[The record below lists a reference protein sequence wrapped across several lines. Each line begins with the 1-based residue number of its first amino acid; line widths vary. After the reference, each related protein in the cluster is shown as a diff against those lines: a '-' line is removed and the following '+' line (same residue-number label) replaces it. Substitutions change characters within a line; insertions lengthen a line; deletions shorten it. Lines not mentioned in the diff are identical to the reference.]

1 VTGPV
6 VRANSPSFEW
16 TTSAYPAH
24 VELHISLDGPGDLS
38 TRMYD
43 QIRAAIVA
51 GRVQPGQ
58 RLPSTREL
66 AGRLAVSRTTV
77 GVAFDRLLAEGF
89 VHGRVGAGTF
99 VSATPHP
106 YTDERPATSPL
117 RPRPVWDGLYEPP
130 VMSELDAAFD
140 FRSGVPDASHFPYS
154 TWRALLAE
162 QLRPGAVGSA
172 AHIDPAGVGALRTAI
187 ARHVGVSR
195 AVHAVADD
203 VFVTNG
209 SQQAVDLIARVLLEP
224 GERVAVEDP
233 GYPPVRGAFTAH
245 GAQVVGVPV
254 DSEGLV
260 TDALPDSARLVYVTP
275 SHQFPL
281 GVAMSLRRRLALLA
295 WAERTGAAIIEDDYD
310 SEYRYGGRPLEPL
323 HGLDHTGRVLY
334 VGSFSK
340 VLLPTLRLG
349 FVVAPPPLHDALRK
363 AKHLTDWHTQVP
375 LQAAAARFVA
385 DGHLARHIRRMRA
398 VYAPRHQMIQA
409 ALAGP
414 LAAHLRVIPSA
425 AGLHLAALLRA
436 GGDDTAVVA
445 RAHACGVAV
454 QPLSHFRIGT
464 DGPQGLVLGYGAIPT
479 EHVDEGLRRLADC
492 LTEKRDLT
500 QRVW

>member
-1 VTGPV
+1 MTGPA
-6 VRANSPSFEW
+6 VRANSLSFEW
-16 TTSAYPAH
+16 ATSAYPAR

-38 TRMYD
+38 TKMYD

-117 RPRPVWDGLYEPP
+117 RPRPVWDGLYEPL
-130 VMSELDAAFD
+130 VMSDLDADFD
-140 FRSGVPDASHFPYS
+140 FRPGVPDASRFPYS
-154 TWRALLAE
+154 TWRALVAE

-195 AVHAVADD
+195 AVRAVADD
-203 VFVTNG
+203 VFVTSG
-209 SQQAVDLIARVLLEP
+209 SQQAVDLIARVLVEP

-233 GYPPVRGAFTAH
+233 GYPPVRGVFTAH

-254 DSEGLV
+254 DAEGLV
-260 TDALPDSARLVYVTP
+260 TDALPDDARLVYVTP
-275 SHQFPL
+275 AHQFPL

-349 FVVAPPPLHDALRK
+349 FVVAPPPLH
-363 AKHLTDWHTQVP
+363 
-375 LQAAAARFVA
+375 ARC
-385 DGHLARHIRRMRA
+385 ARPSTSPTGTPRCRCRR
-398 VYAPRHQMIQA
+398 PRP
-409 ALAGP
+409 GSSRTGTSP
-414 LAAHLRVIPSA
+414 GTS
-425 AGLHLAALLRA
+425 G
-436 GGDDTAVVA
+436 
-445 RAHACGVAV
+445 ACGRST
-454 QPLSHFRIGT
+454 P
-464 DGPQGLVLGYGAIPT
+464 
-479 EHVDEGLRRLADC
+479 
-492 LTEKRDLT
+492 RDT
-500 QRVW
+500 R

>member
-1 VTGPV
+1 M
-6 VRANSPSFEW
+6 SFDW
-16 TTSAYPAH
+16 TISAYPAR

-38 TRMYD
+38 TKMYD

-117 RPRPVWDGLYEPP
+117 RPRPLWDSLYQPL
-130 VMSELDAAFD
+130 VMSDLRADFD
-140 FRSGVPDASHFPYS
+140 FRPGIPDASRFPYS
-154 TWRALLAE
+154 TWRALITE

-172 AHIDPAGVGALRTAI
+172 AHIDPAGVGALRIAI
-187 ARHVGVSR
+187 ARHVGVAR
-195 AVHAVADD
+195 AVRAVADD
-203 VFVTNG
+203 VFVTSG
-209 SQQAVDLIARVLLEP
+209 SQQAIDLIARVLLEP
-224 GERVAVEDP
+224 GDRVAMEDP
-233 GYPPVRGAFTAH
+233 GYLPMRGAFVAN

-254 DSEGLV
+254 DAEGLV
-260 TDALPDSARLVYVTP
+260 TDALPDDARLVYVTP
-275 SHQFPL
+275 AHQFPL

-295 WAERTGAAIIEDDYD
+295 WAERTDAAIVEDDYD

-323 HGLDHTGRVLY
+323 HSLDHTGRVLY

-385 DGHLARHIRRMRA
+385 DGHLSRHIRRMRA
-398 VYAPRHQMIQA
+398 VYAPRHRLIAA

-414 LAAHLRVIPSA
+414 LGPHLHEVPSA

-436 GGDDTAVVA
+436 GGDDTAIVERA
-445 RAHACGVAV
+445 RTCGVALL
-454 QPLSHFRIGT
+454 PLSRFRVGA

-479 EHVDEGLRRLADC
+479 EHIGEGLRRLADC
-492 LTEKRDLT
+492 MAEVRALA
-500 QRVW
+500 

>member
-1 VTGPV
+1 M
-6 VRANSPSFEW
+6 
-16 TTSAYPAH
+16 
-24 VELHISLDGPGDLS
+24 ELHISLDGPGDLS
-38 TRMYD
+38 TKMYD

-117 RPRPVWDGLYEPP
+117 RPRPVWDRLYEPL
-130 VMSELDAAFD
+130 VMSDLHADFD
-140 FRSGVPDASHFPYS
+140 FRSGVPDASRFPYS
-154 TWRALLAE
+154 TWRALMTE

-172 AHIDPAGVGALRTAI
+172 AHIDPAGVDALRTAI

-195 AVHAVADD
+195 AVRAVADD
-203 VFVTNG
+203 VFVTSG

-254 DSEGLV
+254 DAEGLV
-260 TDALPDSARLVYVTP
+260 TDALPDDARLVYVTP

-295 WAERTGAAIIEDDYD
+295 WAERTDAAIVEDDYD

-323 HGLDHTGRVLY
+323 HSLDHTGSRAVRRLVLQ
-334 VGSFSK
+334 G
-340 VLLPTLRLG
+340 
-349 FVVAPPPLHDALRK
+349 AAAH
-363 AKHLTDWHTQVP
+363 
-375 LQAAAARFVA
+375 AAARLPRRTTSA
-385 DGHLARHIRRMRA
+385 ARRAAQGQAPHRLAHPGAAAGGRGPVRRGR
-398 VYAPRHQMIQA
+398 APR
-409 ALAGP
+409 P
-414 LAAHLRVIPSA
+414 AHPAHASDLRPA
-425 AGLHLAALLRA
+425 TPDDPGRA
-436 GGDDTAVVA
+436 HRPA
-445 RAHACGVAV
+445 RAAPAGDPVGGRAA
-454 QPLSHFRIGT
+454 P
-464 DGPQGLVLGYGAIPT
+464 
-479 EHVDEGLRRLADC
+479 RRAPAG
-492 LTEKRDLT
+492 R
-500 QRVW
+500 R